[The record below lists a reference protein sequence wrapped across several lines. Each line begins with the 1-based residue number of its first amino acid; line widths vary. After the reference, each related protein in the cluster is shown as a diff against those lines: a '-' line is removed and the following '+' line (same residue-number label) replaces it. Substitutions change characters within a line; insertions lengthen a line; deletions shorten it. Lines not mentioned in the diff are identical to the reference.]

1 MTLGYRLFDAI
12 RHARATGDEPL
23 VVFDL
28 DGTLYDNS
36 HRTLRIF
43 QEFAH
48 THARRYPAL
57 IAKLRS
63 VALSDLAYR
72 VSDSLA
78 AIGFEDDALAAE
90 VTAFW
95 KDRFFTSAYCY
106 YDLPLAG
113 AVELVRAVHAAGGV
127 PTYLTGRD
135 APNMFQGTV
144 GALQRDGFPIG
155 PVTTRT
161 ILKPRFEDEDHAFKR
176 AVIDHLQRVG
186 CVVGA
191 FDNEPGLCNLFK
203 EHFPDATVVHLDTA
217 YAPGG
222 HALSPDIV
230 SVRDFTQLGLDGGGA

>member
-1 MTLGYRLFDAI
+1 MTGSRLFDAI
-12 RHARATGDEPL
+12 RDARAAGDEPL

-36 HRTLRIF
+36 HRTLRIL

-48 THARRYPAL
+48 THAQRYPAL
-57 IAKLRS
+57 IARLRT
-63 VALSDLAYR
+63 VALKDLAYR
-72 VSDSLA
+72 VSDSLR
-78 AIGFEDDALAAE
+78 AIGFDEAGLADE

-113 AVELVRAVHAAGGV
+113 AVELVRAVHDAGGV

-135 APNMFQGTV
+135 APNMLQGTI

-155 PVTTRT
+155 TVTTRT
-161 ILKPRFEDEDHAFKR
+161 ILKPRFEDDDHAFKR
-176 AVIDHLQRVG
+176 GVIAHLRKVG

-217 YAPGG
+217 YAPDN
-222 HALSPDIV
+222 PDLGDGV
-230 SVRDFTQLGLDGGGA
+230 VRAADFTGLIPVEGAR